1 MFINVLYNRTNF
13 MNTTIKIEDKII
25 GENQP
30 VFIVAEI
37 GLNHNG
43 KLELAKR
50 IIKTAKE
57 SGADAVKF
65 QKRDLKSL
73 YKKDVY
79 VNPNRDSQSTSYLFE
94 VFKKFELSKKDFVE
108 LKKYCDHLGIIFFCT
123 PFDIKSAE
131 FLDQLDV
138 PVYKISS
145 ADLTN
150 IALIDFVISK
160 KKPLILS
167 TGMTQMP
174 EIDFTYKFLK
184 KKKADFSLMHCVSTY
199 PTPFKD
205 VNLKMI
211 QLLKEKYRVPIGYS
225 GHERGIIIAIGAV
238 ALGAKIIEK
247 HFTLN
252 RSWDGPDHNIS
263 LTPSGFK
270 KMAERIR
277 VIEAAL
283 GTTQKN
289 MSRGEYLTR
298 EVFAKSLVARK
309 QIKKGAIIT
318 HEIID
323 IKGPGK
329 GLNPQMIGSLIGK
342 KAKRDIKK
350 YDFFYK
356 LDI

>member
-1 MFINVLYNRTNF
+1 MDKI
-13 MNTTIKIEDKII
+13 IKIEDRYL
-25 GENQP
+25 GDNHP
-30 VFIVAEI
+30 AFVVAEI

-43 KLELAKR
+43 KLELAK
-50 IIKTAKE
+50 KLVKAAKE
-57 SGADAVKF
+57 AGADAVKF

-79 VNPNRDSQSTSYLFE
+79 ENPNSDSQSTSYLFDI
-94 VFKKFELSKKDFVE
+94 FKKFELSKKEFVE
-108 LKKYCDHLGIIFFCT
+108 LKKYCEHLDITFFCT

-131 FLDQLDV
+131 FLNGLDV

-150 IALIDFVISK
+150 IPLIDFIISK

-167 TGMTQMP
+167 TGMSQVP

-184 KKKADFSLMHCVSTY
+184 KKMADFSLMHCVSTY
-199 PTPFKD
+199 PTAFKD
-205 VNLKMI
+205 VNLKII
-211 QLLKEKYRVPIGYS
+211 QFLKDRYRVPVGYS
-225 GHERGIIIAIGAV
+225 GHERGIIIPLGAV
-238 ALGAKIIEK
+238 ALGANIIEK

-270 KMAERIR
+270 KMVDRIKA
-277 VIEAAL
+277 IELAL
-283 GTTQKN
+283 GTTQKKL
-289 MSRGEYLTR
+289 SRGEYLTR
-298 EVFAKSLVARK
+298 EVFAKSLIARK
-309 QIKKGAIIT
+309 SIKKGKIIT
-318 HEIID
+318 YEMID

-329 GLNPQMIGSLIGK
+329 GLNPQMINSVLGK

-350 YDFFYK
+350 YDFFYQS
-356 LDI
+356 DI

>member
-1 MFINVLYNRTNF
+1 
-13 MNTTIKIEDKII
+13 MNNLLNIDNKII

-30 VFIVAEI
+30 VFIIAEI

-43 KLELAKR
+43 KIELAKKM
-50 IIKTAKE
+50 IKAAKE

-73 YKKDVY
+73 YKKDIY
-79 VNPNRDSQSTSYLFE
+79 ENPNKDSQSTSYLFE
-94 VFKKFELSKKDFVE
+94 IFKKFELSNKEFIE

-131 FLDQLDV
+131 FLNKIKV
-138 PVYKISS
+138 PIYKISS

-150 IALIDFVISK
+150 IPLIDYIVSK

-167 TGMTQMP
+167 TGMSQIT
-174 EIDFTYKFLK
+174 EIDFTYRFLK
-184 KKKADFSLMHCVSTY
+184 KRGANFALMHCVSTY
-199 PTPFKD
+199 PTAFKD

-211 QLLKEKYRVPIGYS
+211 NLLKEKYQVPIGYS
-225 GHERGIIIAIGAV
+225 GHERGIIIAIGA
-238 ALGAKIIEK
+238 ATLGAKIIEK

-263 LTPSGFK
+263 LTPAGFK
-270 KMAERIR
+270 KMVDRIR
-277 VIEAAL
+277 VIESAL
-283 GTTQKN
+283 GTTQKSL
-289 MSRGEYLTR
+289 SRGEYLTR
-298 EVFAKSLVARK
+298 EVFAKSLIARK
-309 QIKKGAIIT
+309 SIKKGEIISY
-318 HEIID
+318 EMID

-329 GLNPQMIGSLIGK
+329 GLNPQMIDKIVGK
-342 KAKRDIKK
+342 KAKRYIKK
-350 YDFFYK
+350 NDFFYQ

>member
-1 MFINVLYNRTNF
+1 MEKVL
-13 MNTTIKIEDKII
+13 KIANKTVGDD
-25 GENQP
+25 QP
-30 VFIVAEI
+30 VFIIAEMGI
-37 GLNHNG
+37 NHNG
-43 KLELAKR
+43 KLELAK
-50 IIKTAKE
+50 KMVKAAKE
-57 SGADAVKF
+57 AGADAVKF

-79 VNPNRDSQSTSYLFE
+79 KNPNKDSQATSYLFNI
-94 VFKKFELSKKDFVE
+94 FRKFELSNREFVE
-108 LKKYCDHLGIIFFCT
+108 LKKYCQHLGIIFFCT
-123 PFDIKSAE
+123 PFDVKSAE
-131 FLDQLDV
+131 FLSSLNV

-150 IALIDFVISK
+150 IPLIDFIIDK

-167 TGMTQMP
+167 TGMSQIP

-184 KKKADFSLMHCVSTY
+184 KKQVNFSLMHCISTY
-199 PTPFKD
+199 PTAFKD
-205 VNLKMI
+205 VNLNMI
-211 QLLKEKYRVPIGYS
+211 HFLKERYNVPIGYS
-225 GHERGIIIAIGAV
+225 GHERGIIVAIGA
-238 ALGAKIIEK
+238 ATLGAKIIEK

-270 KMAERIR
+270 KMVERIR

-289 MSRGEYLTR
+289 LSRGEYLTR
-298 EVFAKSLVARK
+298 EVFAKSLIARK
-309 QIKKGAIIT
+309 RIKKGEIIT
-318 HEIID
+318 YKMID

-329 GLNPQMIGSLIGK
+329 GLNPQMISAILGK
-342 KAKRDIKK
+342 KAKRNIKK
-350 YDFFYK
+350 YDFFYQ

>member
-1 MFINVLYNRTNF
+1 MNNVLN
-13 MNTTIKIEDKII
+13 IKNKII

-30 VFIVAEI
+30 VFIIAEI

-43 KLELAKR
+43 KIALAKKM
-50 IIKTAKE
+50 IKAAKD

-73 YKKDVY
+73 YKKDIY
-79 VNPNRDSQSTSYLFE
+79 ENPNKDSQSTSYLFE
-94 VFKKFELSKKDFVE
+94 IFKKFELSDREFVE

-131 FLDQLDV
+131 FLNKIKV
-138 PVYKISS
+138 PLYKISS

-150 IALIDFVISK
+150 IPLIDFIISK
-160 KKPLILS
+160 KKPLIIS
-167 TGMTQMP
+167 TGMSQMT

-184 KKKADFSLMHCVSTY
+184 KKGADFALMHCISTY
-199 PTPFKD
+199 PTAFKD
-205 VNLKMI
+205 VNLRMI
-211 QLLKEKYRVPIGYS
+211 ELLKEKYQVPIGYS
-225 GHERGIIIAIGAV
+225 GHERGIIIAIA
-238 ALGAKIIEK
+238 AATLGAKIVEK

-263 LTPSGFK
+263 LTPSGFR
-270 KMAERIR
+270 KMVDRIR
-277 VIEAAL
+277 VIESAL

-289 MSRGEYLTR
+289 LSRGEYLTR
-298 EVFAKSLVARK
+298 EVFAKSLVARRL
-309 QIKKGAIIT
+309 IKKGEIISQDM
-318 HEIID
+318 ID

-329 GLNPQMIGSLIGK
+329 GLNPQMIDKIVGK

-350 YDFFYK
+350 YDFFYQ